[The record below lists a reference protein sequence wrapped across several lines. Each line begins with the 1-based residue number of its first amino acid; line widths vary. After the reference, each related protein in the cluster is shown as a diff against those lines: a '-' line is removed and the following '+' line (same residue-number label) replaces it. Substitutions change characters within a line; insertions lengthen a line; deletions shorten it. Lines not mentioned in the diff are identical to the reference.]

1 MMKVL
6 KFGGSSVGSTDSISR
21 LMKILKD
28 LDNPLERPII
38 VLSAMQGVTNLL
50 SKMAEDAANG
60 ISFSSEL
67 TELEHLHFNV
77 VKKLMTVRSQNPVFT
92 QLKIYFN
99 ELEDLLQGVFTL
111 QELSLQTKDRILS
124 YGERCSVLLVSH
136 IAAQYFPATFAV
148 DATQLIK
155 TDSSYGNAR
164 VNINESEDL
173 IKSFVEEHPGEMLF
187 VTGFIGSN
195 IEGKITTLGRGGSD
209 YTAAIFGSALN
220 AERVEIWTD
229 VDGMLTADPRIVK
242 KAFSLPVLSYTEAME
257 LSYFGAK
264 VIYPPTMMPAFLKDI
279 PIVIKNSFN
288 PAFEGTLIQR
298 DSGHS
303 NFPIKGISS
312 INHVSVLN
320 LSGSGMIGK
329 AGFSG
334 KLFTL
339 LAQNHINV
347 ILITQSSS
355 EHSIT
360 FAVHPEDALAAK
372 KIIESEFELE
382 IAAEKINVPELE
394 EDLSILA
401 IVGEKMKQTPGMS
414 GKLFYALGRNG
425 INVRAIAQGSSEY
438 NISVI
443 ISQNDLSKALNAVHD
458 AFFSVLKT
466 TLHVFCLG
474 TGNISS
480 TLFDQIQKQHSF
492 LQENND
498 IELKMIGISNSR
510 KMHFD
515 LNGIDLDTWRQTLDL
530 EGKVADLKEFI
541 EEMKAL
547 NLPNCVL
554 LDNTASE
561 APIHYYEDV
570 FSSNISLVTCN
581 KLANSGPFKRYRSL
595 RECARKHGVDFFYET
610 NVGAG
615 LPIVRTLKDLMTSG
629 DRIIS
634 IEAILSGTISYIFNN
649 YQGDKTFYE
658 VVKTAQELGFTEP
671 DPRDDLK
678 GSDFMRKFL
687 ILARDSGLALEPED
701 IVLENILPD
710 NCINASSV
718 EEFYAELEASES
730 HFKVFKDQAASENK
744 AIRYIGK
751 LENGCVNISLVLVDN
766 SHPFYTLSG
775 SDNII
780 SFKTDRY
787 LQRPLV
793 VKGPGAG
800 AEVTAAGVF
809 AELVN
814 VGHNA

>member
-1 MMKVL
+1 MKVL
-6 KFGGSSVGSTDSISR
+6 KFGGSSVGSTESISR
-21 LMKILKD
+21 LIKILKD
-28 LDNPLERPII
+28 VDSLEERPIV

-60 ISFSSEL
+60 NSFSSEL
-67 TELEHLHFNV
+67 IELENLHFNV
-77 VKKLMTVRSQNPVFT
+77 VKQLMTVRSQNPVFT
-92 QLKIYFN
+92 QLKIYLN

-124 YGERCSVLLVSH
+124 YGERCSVLLVCH
-136 IAAQYFPATFAV
+136 IAAQYFPKTFIV

-155 TDSSYGNAR
+155 TDSNFGNAR
-164 VNINESEDL
+164 VDIPQSEEL
-173 IKSFVEEHPGEMLF
+173 VKEFVKNHPSEMLF
-187 VTGFIGSN
+187 VTGFIASN
-195 IEGKITTLGRGGSD
+195 DEGKITTLGRGGSD
-209 YTAAIFGSALN
+209 YTAAIFGSALS

-242 KAFSLPVLSYTEAME
+242 KAFSLPLLSYTEAME

-288 PAFEGTLIQR
+288 PAFSGTVIQR

-312 INHVSVLN
+312 INSVSVLN

-339 LAQNHINV
+339 LAQNQINV

-360 FAVHPEDALAAK
+360 FAVHPEDALQAK
-372 KIIESEFELE
+372 RIIKNEFELE

-443 ISQNDLSKALNAVHD
+443 ISKSDLSKALNAVHD

-480 TLFDQIQKQHSF
+480 TLFNQIQKQHSF

-510 KMHFD
+510 KMLFNLD
-515 LNGIDLDTWRQTLDL
+515 GIDLSTWKDDLDA
-530 EGKVADLKEFI
+530 EGKQADLNAFI

-561 APIHYYEDV
+561 APICYYEDI

-649 YQGDKTFYE
+649 YHGDKTFYE
-658 VVKTAQELGFTEP
+658 IVKTAQELGFTEP

-687 ILARDSGLALEPED
+687 ILARDSGLVLEPED
-701 IVLENILPD
+701 IQLENILPD

-718 EEFYAELEASES
+718 DEFYVELEASEG
-730 HFKVFKDQAASENK
+730 HFKALKDKAAAENK

-751 LENGCVNISLVLVDN
+751 LENGRVNISLALVDS

-780 SFKTDRY
+780 SFTTDRY
-787 LQRPLV
+787 FQRPLV

>member
-1 MMKVL
+1 MKVL
-6 KFGGSSVGSTDSISR
+6 KFGGSSVGSIESISR

-28 LDNPLERPII
+28 IDSLEERPVI

-50 SKMAEDAANG
+50 SKMAEGAAVGVNFA
-60 ISFSSEL
+60 SD
-67 TELEHLHFNV
+67 LEVLENLHFNV
-77 VKKLMTVRSQNPVFT
+77 VKQLIAVRGQNPVYT
-92 QLKIYFN
+92 QLKLYLN

-136 IAAQYFPATFAV
+136 VAAQYFPDTMVV
-148 DATQLIK
+148 DASNLIK
-155 TDSSYGNAR
+155 TDSSFGNAR
-164 VNINESEDL
+164 VNTLESENL
-173 IKSFVEEHPGEMLF
+173 IRAFRQNNSGKMLF

-195 IEGKITTLGRGGSD
+195 AAGKITTLGRGGSD
-209 YTAAIFGSALN
+209 YTAAIFGAALN
-220 AERVEIWTD
+220 AEQVEIWTD

-242 KAFSLPVLSYTEAME
+242 KAFSLPLLSYTEAME

-279 PIVIKNSFN
+279 PIIIKNSFN
-288 PAFEGTLIQR
+288 PAFAGTVIQR

-303 NFPIKGISS
+303 IFPIKGISS
-312 INHVSVLN
+312 IDRVSILN

-339 LAQNHINV
+339 LAQNSINV

-360 FAVHPEDALAAK
+360 FAVHPEDALQAK
-372 KIIESEFELE
+372 RIIESEFELE

-394 EDLSILA
+394 ENLSVLA
-401 IVGEKMKQTPGMS
+401 IVGEKMKQTPGIS
-414 GKLFYALGRNG
+414 GKLFYAMGRNG

-443 ISQNDLSKALNAVHD
+443 ISHNDLSKALNAVHD

-480 TLFDQIQKQHSF
+480 TLFNQIQKQHLF

-498 IELKMIGISNSR
+498 IELKMIGMSNSR
-510 KMHFD
+510 KMYFD
-515 LNGIDLDTWRQTLDL
+515 ADGIDLANWKDTLEEEGEEADL
-530 EGKVADLKEFI
+530 ESFI
-541 EEMKAL
+541 SKMKDF

-561 APIHYYEDV
+561 APVRFYEDV

-581 KLANSGPFKRYRSL
+581 KLANSGKYERYRSL
-595 RECARKHGVDFFYET
+595 RECARRHGVDFFYET

-629 DRIIS
+629 DQIIS

-649 YQGDKTFYE
+649 YHGDKTFYE

-687 ILARDSGLALEPED
+687 ILARDSGLILEPED
-701 IVLENILPD
+701 IQLENILPE

-718 EEFYAELEASES
+718 DDFYAELEASEA
-730 HFKVFKDQAASENK
+730 HFKILKDKAAAENK

-751 LENGCVNISLVLVDN
+751 LENGKVNISLALVDSN
-766 SHPFYTLSG
+766 HPFFTLSG

-780 SFKTDRY
+780 SFTTERY
-787 LQRPLV
+787 FHRPLV